1 MLTDEELAAI
11 RYRHSHTV
19 TRFWRPGGEW
29 AACAACGQ
37 STEGGRGCD
46 TMQLLNERDQLVRI
60 HLQGLER
67 LRALVGETK

>member
-1 MLTDEELAAI
+1 MLTDEEINAI
-11 RYRHSHTV
+11 RNRHSRTIK
-19 TRFWRPGGEW
+19 RFWRPGGEW
-29 AACAACGQ
+29 SACAACGQ

-46 TMQLLNERDQLVRI
+46 TMQLLDERNELVRI